1 MKSLTNYIVK
11 KILLNLIGMALE
23 WDKGENKKISKFG
36 KTLDIDINNKYNWEK
51 AIRWQYNM
59 ASKLRNVLLPKVK
72 DLN

>member
-1 MKSLTNYIVK
+1 
-11 KILLNLIGMALE
+11 MALE

-36 KTLDIDINNKYNWEK
+36 KTLDIDINDKYNWEK
-51 AIRWQYNM
+51 AIGWQYNM